1 MEGDKGGLAH
11 AAVDGEHEEMRGGR
25 VSSLGSL
32 SARTHGGHSL
42 RRAARLL
49 QFLVA
54 PLQRRTARAEPQRR
68 AARNGVGVCAGGRM
82 AIARRARFVPASGLG
97 GIAGADSDFRPRYL
111 LPDSNSSYPNYLCYY
126 LTPCTD
132 KMASFLLSGIRSW
145 TD

>member
-1 MEGDKGGLAH
+1 VEGDKGGLAH

-54 PLQRRTARAEPQRR
+54 PLQRRTARAVPQRR
-68 AARNGVGVCAGGRM
+68 AARRVTGLVCVWANGDCS
-82 AIARRARFVPASGLG
+82 ARSLRSG
-97 GIAGADSDFRPRYL
+97 FRPWWYRQG
-111 LPDSNSSYPNYLCYY
+111 
-126 LTPCTD
+126 
-132 KMASFLLSGIRSW
+132 A
-145 TD
+145 